1 MRVTLY
7 YLAACISLVTLI
19 FVCLSWELRLAPLQS
34 GGSWLALKCLPLLAP
49 LFGILHGRLYTYRWA
64 SMLIL
69 VYFIEGVLRLSTDTG
84 ASRWLG
90 ALELLLS
97 LVFFCS
103 AIAYVRGARSLTG
116 LSGEAKE

>member
-1 MRVTLY
+1 MPVKHF

-19 FVCLSWELRLAPLQS
+19 FLCLFWELRLAPLQP

-69 VYFIEGVLRLSTDTG
+69 IYFIEGVLRFSTDSG

-90 ALELLLS
+90 ALELVLS
-97 LVFFCS
+97 LAFFCS
-103 AIAYVRGARSLTG
+103 AIAYVRGARTLDRG
-116 LSGEAKE
+116 